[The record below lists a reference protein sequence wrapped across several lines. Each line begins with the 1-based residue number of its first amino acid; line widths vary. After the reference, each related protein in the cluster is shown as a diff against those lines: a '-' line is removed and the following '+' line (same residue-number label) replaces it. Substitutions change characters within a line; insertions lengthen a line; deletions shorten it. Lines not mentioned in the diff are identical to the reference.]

1 MLGGYFADK
10 VIGFRW
16 AVVVGASLMTLGH
29 AAMAVETEFSIIG
42 WYGFF
47 WKWFFQTKPL
57 IVSEMYK
64 DRPEKKDGCVY
75 IVLYGC
81 KCWSVLWDFIM
92 RLFR

>member
-1 MLGGYFADK
+1 
-10 VIGFRW
+10 
-16 AVVVGASLMTLGH
+16 MTLGH
-29 AAMAVETEFSIIG
+29 AAMAVETNFHLSRIGIIG
-42 WYGFF
+42 FGNGFF
-47 WKWFFQTKPL
+47 KPNMTS

-64 DRPEKKDGCVY
+64 DRPEKERCVY